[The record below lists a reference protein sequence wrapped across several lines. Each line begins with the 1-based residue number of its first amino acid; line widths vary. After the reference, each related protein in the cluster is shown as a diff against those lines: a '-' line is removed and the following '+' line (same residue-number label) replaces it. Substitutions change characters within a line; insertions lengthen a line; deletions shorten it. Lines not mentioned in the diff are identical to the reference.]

1 MKLTIIGATGGVGSQ
16 VVRQAVAAGHDVTAV
31 ARHPEKLPSEAR
43 RVATD
48 LTALD
53 PNALQAAVRGA
64 DAVLSCLGPR
74 SKAEIGIVA
83 KGTAAILAAM
93 HAEQASRIVVISA
106 APVSTLPSPGRPSPP
121 RHDPGDGFLMRQVG
135 VRVTKFVFR
144 APYAD
149 LALMEDELR
158 ASDLQWTILRPPR
171 LTNKPL
177 TGRYRTAVGKNL
189 RHGLSVSRGDL
200 AHLMLKVVTEPET
213 IGQSVGIAY

>member
-1 MKLTIIGATGGVGSQ
+1 MKLTIVGATGGVGSQ

-31 ARHPEKLPSEAR
+31 ARHPEKLPSEVH

-53 PNALQAAVRGA
+53 RRVLQAAVRGA

-83 KGTAAILAAM
+83 KGTAAIVAAM
-93 HAEQASRIVVISA
+93 HAEHASRIVAISA
-106 APVSTLPSPGRPSPP
+106 APVSTLPSPGRPAPP
-121 RHDPGDGFLMRQVG
+121 RRDPGDGVLMRNIG
-135 VRVTKFVFR
+135 VRLTKFVFR

-149 LALMEDELR
+149 LAAMEDELR

-177 TGRYRTAVGKNL
+177 TGRYRTAVGRNL
-189 RHGLSVSRGDL
+189 RHGLSVSRRDL
-200 AHLMLKVVTEPET
+200 AHAMLSVVTKPES
-213 IGQSVGIAY
+213 IGQTVGIAY